1 MAELIPTITNG
12 KQENTMLELVRK
24 CDPLMR
30 QPHIMELSKVL
41 PSIQDVYVSYVKLR
55 ELCTSDST
63 REFMVS
69 LNLRTFDLAVT
80 NSNIRKKKISF
91 KILGSIAY

>member
-1 MAELIPTITNG
+1 MAELMPTITDT

-41 PSIQDVYVSYVKLR
+41 PSIQDVNGSFLKLR
-55 ELCTSDST
+55 DLCTPDST

-69 LNLRTFDLAVT
+69 
-80 NSNIRKKKISF
+80 
-91 KILGSIAY
+91 